1 MTDAA
6 PCSDHLHRP
15 RVPDDSELAREVET
29 GTGQLG
35 LDLTRRLVA
44 EGLGTALLIVAV
56 IGSGIM
62 AEQLSTDI
70 GLQLLENSL
79 ATAGALVGL
88 ILMFG
93 AVSGAHFNPVVTI
106 LDRLLGSISTRDTV
120 LYVIAQIVGG
130 CLGAMLVNFMFELPV
145 VNISSR
151 DRSSP
156 ALWVSEIVATVT
168 LLLVIQ
174 GCVRTGRAAVVP
186 FAVSAWIG
194 GAYWFTSSTSFANP
208 AVTIARMLSD
218 TFAGIAPASAPM
230 FILMQVIGMLLALAL
245 VRLLYP
251 HPSQENSDV

>member
-1 MTDAA
+1 MTPQDL
-6 PCSDHLHRP
+6 PNER
-15 RVPDDSELAREVET
+15 ELAVEIET
-29 GTGQLG
+29 GTGVLR

-44 EGLGTALLIVAV
+44 EALGTGLLIVAV

-62 AEQLSTDI
+62 AQRLSTDI
-70 GLQLLENSL
+70 GLQLLENSI

-106 LDRLLGSISTRDTV
+106 LDRLLGSISTRDAAF
-120 LYVIAQIVGG
+120 YVVVQIIGA
-130 CLGAMLVNFMFELPV
+130 CLGAMLANIMFELPAI
-145 VNISSR
+145 NISTH
-151 DRSSP
+151 DRSSV
-156 ALWVSEIVATVT
+156 ALWISEIVATVT

-174 GCVRTGRAAVVP
+174 GCVRSGRAAVVP
-186 FAVSAWIG
+186 FAVAAWIG

-230 FILMQVIGMLLALAL
+230 FILMQVLGMGIALTL
-245 VRLLYP
+245 VRFLYP
-251 HPSQENSDV
+251 HNHLESTNV

>member
-1 MTDAA
+1 MT
-6 PCSDHLHRP
+6 PQ
-15 RVPDDSELAREVET
+15 ELPNERRLAVEIET
-29 GTGQLG
+29 GTGVLR

-44 EGLGTALLIVAV
+44 EGLGTGLLIVAV

-62 AEQLSTDI
+62 AQQLSTDI
-70 GLQLLENSL
+70 GLQLLENSI

-93 AVSGAHFNPVVTI
+93 AVSGAHFNPIVTG
-106 LDRLLGSISTRDTV
+106 LDRLLGSISTRDTG
-120 LYVIAQIVGG
+120 LYVLAQTIGG
-130 CLGAMLVNFMFELPV
+130 CLGAMLANVMFELPAI
-145 VNISSR
+145 NISTH
-151 DRSSP
+151 DRSSV
-156 ALWVSEIVATVT
+156 ALWISEIVATVT

-186 FAVSAWIG
+186 FAVAAWIC

-230 FILMQVIGMLLALAL
+230 FIVMQVIGMGIAFTL
-245 VRLLYP
+245 VRLFYP
-251 HPSQENSDV
+251 HDLPENSNA

>member
-1 MTDAA
+1 MT
-6 PCSDHLHRP
+6 PQ
-15 RVPDDSELAREVET
+15 ELPNERRLAVEIET
-29 GTGQLG
+29 GTGVLR

-44 EGLGTALLIVAV
+44 EGLGTGLLIVAV

-62 AEQLSTDI
+62 AQQLSTDI
-70 GLQLLENSL
+70 GLQLLENSI

-93 AVSGAHFNPVVTI
+93 AVSGAHFNPIVTG
-106 LDRLLGSISTRDTV
+106 LDRLLGSISTRDTG
-120 LYVIAQIVGG
+120 LYVLAQTIGG
-130 CLGAMLVNFMFELPV
+130 CLGAMLANVMFELPAI
-145 VNISSR
+145 NISTH
-151 DRSSP
+151 DRSSV
-156 ALWVSEIVATVT
+156 ALWISEIVATVT

-186 FAVSAWIG
+186 FAVAAWIC

-230 FILMQVIGMLLALAL
+230 FIVMQVIGMGIAFTL
-245 VRLLYP
+245 VRLFYP
-251 HPSQENSDV
+251 HDLPENSDA

>member
-1 MTDAA
+1 MTQQDL
-6 PCSDHLHRP
+6 PGRSD
-15 RVPDDSELAREVET
+15 LAVEIET
-29 GTGQLG
+29 GTGMLR

-44 EGLGTALLIVAV
+44 EALGTGLLIVAV

-62 AEQLSTDI
+62 AQRLSTDI
-70 GLQLLENSL
+70 GLQLLENSI

-106 LDRLLGSISTRDTV
+106 LDHLLGSISTRDAAS
-120 LYVIAQIVGG
+120 YVVVQTIGA
-130 CLGAMLVNFMFELPV
+130 CLGAVLANIMFELPAINV
-145 VNISSR
+145 STR
-151 DRSSP
+151 DRSSV
-156 ALWVSEIVATVT
+156 ALWISEIVATVT

-174 GCVRTGRAAVVP
+174 GCVRSGRAAVVP
-186 FAVSAWIG
+186 FAVAAWIG

-218 TFAGIAPASAPM
+218 TFAGIAPSSAPM
-230 FILMQVIGMLLALAL
+230 FILMQLIGMLLALAL